1 MGTKLLA
8 AAVLFAVWGSANAQA
23 GRSSVYVEGSADDT
37 QGQRLVY
44 AVKEQIRR
52 SAGMSLVDDEKASG
66 FQVRLV
72 TEDVDNGSIR
82 TEYAIVITMM
92 NLASPGSFPYY
103 LDSTIG
109 VCGSN
114 VVDQC
119 ASTIAARIDRD
130 ASTIRAALKGSK

>member
-1 MGTKLLA
+1 MSIRLLTTAVLLA
-8 AAVLFAVWGSANAQA
+8 TAGGAYGQTARSA
-23 GRSSVYVEGSADDT
+23 VYVEGVADDI

-52 SAGMSLVDDEKASG
+52 SAGMSLVDDEKGSG
-66 FQVRLV
+66 FQARLI
-72 TEDVDNGSIR
+72 TEDVDNGNIR

-92 NLASPGSFPYY
+92 NLRSPGSFPYF
-103 LDSTIG
+103 LDYTIG

-130 ASTIRAALKGSK
+130 ASTIRSALKSNK